1 MDLRA
6 HIEKIDASSFKN
18 LVNRQIFHGKGSRKY
33 NALIGKICEYVLKL
47 SMSRDN
53 DYRYNEVGVLV
64 DLNTGY
70 ASKPLYGET
79 DINVCNYEEYL
90 EMTQS
95 YEDNSLAFVHNHPNN
110 SILSF
115 NDLMMLYTTFSLSVV
130 VAVGNSGKPISY
142 AYRTSNDNMKYIR
155 KYSNIVDEIL
165 KDSSKKNEAIEAIYS
180 NILSNPAKYGLV
192 IK

>member
-1 MDLRA
+1 MLA
-6 HIEKIDASSFKN
+6 VLKN

-53 DYRYNEVGVLV
+53 DYRYNEVAVLV

-155 KYSNIVDEIL
+155 KYSKIVSEIL
-165 KDSSKKNEAIEAIYS
+165 YDSNKKDEAIESIYN
-180 NILSNPAKYGLV
+180 NILSNPDKYGLV